1 MSKIDET
8 LTSEAISGSF
18 SADSQEDMP
27 KMADEE
33 AVASEEPSSRR
44 SGSRMQRAKQQ
55 LKIGKERIIHSLSG
69 SKKTKAHPRRVEGD
83 EEDSADRTGP
93 NTAFFSPPSF
103 QLTQI
108 IHDSHCFIPRQGHCC
123 VAGGGDFLI
132 FGGKDAEGELFNDF
146 IRYIP
151 GINAFE
157 PMKKVR
163 GQTPVPR
170 MGATMVTW
178 VNPKTTQHAA
188 QTPQSQALSGAKE
201 VLVCFLLRD
210 REHVFLFGGKGPGGE
225 LATGSLY
232 DPGARTWTI
241 VASTKK
247 PPKRAFHIS
256 VVFDKVFV
264 HGGQSGES
272 VLDDMWVWDGEEW
285 SEVQYDKDTESMPAR
300 CGHSASAWVHKKHK
314 EPCIFFFGGD
324 STGRGLAT
332 NDVWIFSIKTHKWKQ
347 VTAYAGN
354 APPARF
360 GHNSCVFDSNW
371 VIISGGYSGGWISN
385 YVLSGELRIFGCF
398 SEGDQGSWEGGDMYT
413 YDLQANCWFT
423 LEMCGMKS
431 NTCLMHLVLHVPT
444 RTVFSFGA
452 QDTETGTGPVSSDV
466 YRLSPLITYVSF
478 ASLRNQ
484 VESMN
489 EVINLSFDSQ
499 SEGVGRAIRKVD
511 ALMKRLETVEREIE
525 GLRTAN
531 EYLTKQLEAAQGVEA
546 KGMAIEDDDEEADF
560 VLSGDR

>member
-1 MSKIDET
+1 
-8 LTSEAISGSF
+8 
-18 SADSQEDMP
+18 
-27 KMADEE
+27 MADEE

-132 FGGKDAEGELFNDF
+132 FGGKDAEGELLNDF

-178 VNPKTTQHAA
+178 VNPKTN
-188 QTPQSQALSGAKE
+188 
-201 VLVCFLLRD
+201 

-285 SEVQYDKDTESMPAR
+285 SEVQYDKDTESM
-300 CGHSASAWVHKKHK
+300 
-314 EPCIFFFGGD
+314 
-324 STGRGLAT
+324 
-332 NDVWIFSIKTHKWKQ
+332 
-347 VTAYAGN
+347 
-354 APPARF
+354 
-360 GHNSCVFDSNW
+360 HNSCVFDSNW

-385 YVLSGELRIFGCF
+385 YVLS
-398 SEGDQGSWEGGDMYT
+398 DMYT

-546 KGMAIEDDDEEADF
+546 KGMAIEGTLLD
-560 VLSGDR
+560 SGSAIIHTNENS